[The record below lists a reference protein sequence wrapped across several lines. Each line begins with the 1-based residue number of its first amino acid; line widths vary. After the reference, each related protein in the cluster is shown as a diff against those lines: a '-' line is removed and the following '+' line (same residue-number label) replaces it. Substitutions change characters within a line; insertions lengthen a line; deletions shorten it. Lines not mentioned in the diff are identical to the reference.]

1 MNCQE
6 KHKNSDIVS
15 EQRTFVYCRQQN
27 ILDKVN
33 AVMYC
38 RFEVGR
44 YCGNDFLVRS
54 NIDHITAVADCGIS
68 TVPFHF
74 RE

>member
-1 MNCQE
+1 MSIGRRFCQRLSLLLY
-6 KHKNSDIVS
+6 H
-15 EQRTFVYCRQQN
+15 RQQN

-38 RFEVGR
+38 RFEAGR
-44 YCGNDFLVRS
+44 YCGNDFLVQS
-54 NIDHITAVADCGIS
+54 NIDHITAVTDCGMS
-68 TVPFHF
+68 TLPFRF